1 MGNDLAKNKKEK
13 KKGIMEELNVIFQI
27 KHSVKVGA
35 ENLQTFMFFSQKN

>member
-1 MGNDLAKNKKEK
+1 MTLQKIKIKK

-27 KHSVKVGA
+27 KHSVKMGA